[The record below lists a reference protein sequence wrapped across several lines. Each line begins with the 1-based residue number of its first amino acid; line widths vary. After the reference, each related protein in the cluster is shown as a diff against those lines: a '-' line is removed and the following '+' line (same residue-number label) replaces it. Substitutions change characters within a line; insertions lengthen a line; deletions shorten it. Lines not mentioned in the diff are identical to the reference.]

1 MLVKHII
8 QFSGGKD
15 STAMLLMM
23 IEKGMQVDEIIFC
36 DTGKEFPEMYEHIKK
51 VEEYIGRKITFL
63 EAEKPFDYYFSEHV
77 KTRGKDKENQNKKG
91 YGWPRMWVRWCTRL
105 LKQKLT
111 RDYLKS
117 QGEYIQ
123 YIGIAADEP
132 KRHKNIPKNTV
143 HPLFDWGITEEEAL
157 QYCYDRGFNW
167 GGLYKQFRRVSC
179 WCCPLQGIDELRNLR
194 KFHPDLFKKLLDMDT
209 KVTFKFRPDY
219 SVEQLEQRFN
229 IEDQEGKIY
238 KRFPKSKFKGDYK

>member
-1 MLVKHII
+1 MGL
-8 QFSGGKD
+8 
-15 STAMLLMM
+15 
-23 IEKGMQVDEIIFC
+23 
-36 DTGKEFPEMYEHIKK
+36 
-51 VEEYIGRKITFL
+51 IG
-63 EAEKPFDYYFSEHV
+63 
-77 KTRGKDKENQNKKG
+77 
-91 YGWPRMWVRWCTRL
+91 
-105 LKQKLT
+105 
-111 RDYLKS
+111 
-117 QGEYIQ
+117 
-123 YIGIAADEP
+123 
-132 KRHKNIPKNTV
+132 
-143 HPLFDWGITEEEAL
+143 
-157 QYCYDRGFNW
+157 